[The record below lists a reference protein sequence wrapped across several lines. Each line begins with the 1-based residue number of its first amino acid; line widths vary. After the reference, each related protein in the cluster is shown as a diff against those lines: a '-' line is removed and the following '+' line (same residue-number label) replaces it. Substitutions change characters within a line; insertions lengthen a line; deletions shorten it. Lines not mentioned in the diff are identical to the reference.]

1 MSCLVNIVLNTVI
14 PANVILST
22 GSLSQL
28 ILVIFNLRKSREI
41 SSVLLTLPAGED
53 NLSIVES
60 PPVSEDV
67 ISQDQSYLSPLLSFH
82 LPELS
87 SGYFDLKPSSGK
99 LSSLLGDGGESGL
112 CCDVSSICGE
122 QRLTEDRLA

>member
-1 MSCLVNIVLNTVI
+1 MSCLVNIILNTVI
-14 PANVILST
+14 PANVIIST

-67 ISQDQSYLSPLLSFH
+67 TSQDQSYLSPLLSFH

-87 SGYFDLKPSSGK
+87 SGYFDLKPSLGQA
-99 LSSLLGDGGESGL
+99 LLIVGRRRRVRAVL
-112 CCDVSSICGE
+112 
-122 QRLTEDRLA
+122 

>member
-14 PANVILST
+14 PANVIIST

-53 NLSIVES
+53 NLSIVEA
-60 PPVSEDV
+60 VSV
-67 ISQDQSYLSPLLSFH
+67 IFQDQSYLSPLLSFH

-112 CCDVSSICGE
+112 CCDVITLQTCHYYQSKCC
-122 QRLTEDRLA
+122 T